1 MIQRSLALVAA
12 TLLLAPLAIS
22 AQPPRRGPQPAGPP
36 PFVSTLFADNMVLQR
51 NTPDA
56 VWGWSDPGDQIKVE
70 IAGKTATAVAGADRR
85 WQAKLDPPAA
95 GGPYT
100 MTITGQHQTAT
111 INNVAVGDVWLCSG
125 QSNMQFGLRQAKTGV
140 EDAKTA
146 DLPNIRFFTVA
157 QRSPYHPVDT
167 VSGSW
172 NVVTPDS
179 AGRVAAVAFYF
190 ARKVQQETHIPIGL
204 IISAVGGVP
213 AETFMSINAV
223 QQIHDFD
230 PLVTEFNRIVAENK
244 GPEYGNY
251 VQHWYDDYDIGMKEH
266 WAAPDLDDSSWKTV
280 TIPGGFAELGV
291 PDTPA
296 LVYFRKTFD
305 LTAADLPATPAP
317 AAAPAGPG
325 GGPAGSLA
333 GPGNA
338 RGQRGAGGPGGFPGG
353 GRDSVQLG
361 IIEKMDTVYING
373 QEIGGSAWVE
383 NPRRYGIRPG
393 MLHVGKNV
401 ITIRVLKSI
410 PKGGFES
417 KPEDLKM
424 TIGDKTIPL
433 AGEWK
438 AKLAVDGRP
447 PQPMPLRYQNWPE
460 MPAVLYTGMIQPIA
474 PYSLAGA
481 IWYQGE
487 ENSPRGY
494 QYRKVLAGLIGDW
507 RTTFQEPNMPFIV
520 VQLPAYL
527 PHSDTPTD
535 DDWSNLRESQ
545 AVVAAT
551 VPNTCLAV
559 TIDTGDPD
567 SIHPTD
573 KEPAG
578 DRIARCAL
586 ALAYGDKK
594 VVDQG
599 PTLEKVDRR
608 KNEIRLKFTH
618 ADGGLVAKGDKLAE
632 FSIAGDDQQFHWATA
647 RIEGDTIIVSSPDV
661 ANPKEVRY
669 AWQSNPVATLFNGA
683 GLPASPFRTD
693 HWKVETESA
702 RPY

>member
-1 MIQRSLALVAA
+1 MKSRKLYSILFAFSCLLSAASGAPGQQRQRLSPPAVAP
-12 TLLLAPLAIS
+12 T
-22 AQPPRRGPQPAGPP
+22 
-36 PFVSTLFADNMVLQR
+36 FVSTIFADNMVLER
-51 NTPDA
+51 NKRDA
-56 VWGWSDPGDQIKVE
+56 IWGWSDPGDHIKVE
-70 IAGKTATAVAGADRR
+70 IAGRTATAIAGADHR
-85 WQAKLDPPAA
+85 WQAKIDPPAA

-100 MTITGQHQTAT
+100 MTIEGDHQTVT
-111 INNVAVGDVWLCSG
+111 LKNVLVGDVWLCSG
-125 QSNMQFGLRQAKTGV
+125 QSNMQFGLRQAKTGA
-140 EDAKTA
+140 EDAAKA

-157 QRSPYHPVDT
+157 QRSPYHPIENVN
-167 VSGSW
+167 GSW
-172 NVVTPDS
+172 NVVTPDT

-213 AETFMSINAV
+213 AETFMSIDAV
-223 QQIHDFD
+223 KQIHDFD
-230 PLVTEFNRIVAENK
+230 PLVEEYNRIVAENK
-244 GPEYGNY
+244 GPEYGNF
-251 VQHWYDDYDIGMKEH
+251 VQHWYDDYDIGVKEH
-266 WAAPDLDDSSWKTV
+266 WASPDYDDSSWKTV

-296 LVYFRKTFD
+296 LAYFRKSFD
-305 LTAADLPATPAP
+305 LSAADVPPAPAP
-317 AAAPAGPG
+317 AAQAQGPR
-325 GGPAGSLA
+325 S
-333 GPGNA
+333 
-338 RGQRGAGGPGGFPGG
+338 QRAAGGFPGF

-393 MLHVGKNV
+393 MLHPGKNV

-447 PQPMPLRYQNWPE
+447 PQPMPLRYQNWPQ
-460 MPAVLYTGMIQPIA
+460 MPGVLYTGMIQPIA
-474 PYSLAGA
+474 PMSLAGA

-494 QYRKVLAGLIGDW
+494 QYRRVLSAMIGDW
-507 RTTFQEPNMPFIV
+507 RNTFHEPDMPFIV

-527 PHSDTPTD
+527 PHSDTPID
-535 DDWSNLRESQ
+535 DDWSDLRESQ
-545 AVVAAT
+545 AVVAQT

-559 TIDTGDPD
+559 TIDTGDPN

-578 DRIARCAL
+578 DRIARCAMVMV
-586 ALAYGDKK
+586 YGDKE
-594 VVDQG
+594 VVDHG
-599 PTLEKVDRR
+599 PTLEKIERR
-608 KNEIRLKFTH
+608 KGEIRLKFSH
-618 ADGGLVAKGDKLAE
+618 ADGGLVSKGDKPGE
-632 FSIAGDDQQFHWATA
+632 FSIAGDDQKFVWANA
-647 RIEGDTIIVSSPDV
+647 RIQGDTVIVSSPDV
-661 ANPKEVRY
+661 PNPKEVRY
-669 AWQSNPVATLFNGA
+669 AWQSNPIATLFNGA

-693 HWKVETESA
+693 HWKLETEAA

>member
-1 MIQRSLALVAA
+1 MNLKKLLVLVSVAGSFQ
-12 TLLLAPLAIS
+12 AIS
-22 AQPPRRGPQPAGPP
+22 VVAPAQRPARAGQPADLP
-36 PFVSTLFADNMVLQR
+36 PFVSTVFGDNMVLQR
-51 NTPDA
+51 NKPDA
-56 VWGWSDPGDQIKVE
+56 IWGWSDPGDQVKVE
-70 IAGKTATAVAGADRR
+70 IAGHTATAVAGADRR
-85 WQAKLDPPAA
+85 WQAKIDPPAA

-100 MTITGQHQTAT
+100 MTIAGKQTVT
-111 INNVAVGDVWLCSG
+111 LKNVMVGDVWLCSG
-125 QSNMQFGLRQAKTGV
+125 QSNMQFGLHQAKTGA

-146 DLPNIRFFTVA
+146 DLPQIRFFTVG
-157 QRSPYHPVDT
+157 QRSPYHPADT

-172 NVVTPDS
+172 NVVTPDT

-190 ARKVQQETHIPIGL
+190 ARRVQQQTHIPIGL
-204 IISAVGGVP
+204 FISAVGGTP
-213 AETFMSINAV
+213 AESWMSIAAV

-230 PLVTEFNRIVAENK
+230 PLVTEYNHIVATNK
-244 GPEYGNY
+244 GPEYGNF
-251 VQHWYDDYDIGMKEH
+251 VQHWYDEYDIGMKEH
-266 WAAPDLDDSSWKTV
+266 WAAPDYDDSSWKQV

-296 LVYFRKTFD
+296 LVYFRKIFD
-305 LTAADLPATPAP
+305 VSEVDAAPAPAP
-317 AAAPAGPG
+317 AATAGP
-325 GGPAGSLA
+325 
-333 GPGNA
+333 
-338 RGQRGAGGPGGFPGG
+338 RGAGGPGFGPGF

-383 NPRRYGIRPG
+383 NPRRYSIRPG
-393 MLHVGKNV
+393 LLHAGKNV

-474 PYSLAGA
+474 PFTIAGA

-494 QYRKVLAGLIGDW
+494 QYRKVLAAMIGDW
-507 RTTFQEPNMPFIV
+507 RNTFQQGNFPFIV
-520 VQLPAYL
+520 VQLPAFM
-527 PHSDTPTD
+527 PHSNTPTD

-545 AVVAAT
+545 AVVAQT
-551 VPNTCLAV
+551 VPNTCLAI
-559 TIDTGDPD
+559 TIDTGDPN

-586 ALAYGDKK
+586 AKYYGEKK
-594 VVDQG
+594 VVFQG
-599 PTLEKVDRR
+599 PTLAKVDRR
-608 KNEIRLKFTH
+608 KGEIRLKFDH
-618 ADGGLVAKGDKLAE
+618 ADAGLVMKGGDKLGE
-632 FSIAGDDQQFHWATA
+632 FSIAGDDQKFVWANA
-647 RIEGDTIIVSSPDV
+647 RIEGDTVIVSSHDV
-661 ANPKEVRY
+661 PNPKEVRY
-669 AWQSNPVATLFNGA
+669 AWQSNPQATLFNGA
-683 GLPASPFRTD
+683 GLPAGPFRTD
-693 HWKVETESA
+693 HWKLETESA

>member
-1 MIQRSLALVAA
+1 MKLKGFLVLA
-12 TLLLAPLAIS
+12 TLTGALQGLSVVAL
-22 AQPPRRGPQPAGPP
+22 AQPPSRAAQQPGPP
-36 PFVSTLFADNMVLQR
+36 PFVSTVFGDNMVLQR
-51 NTPDA
+51 NKPDA
-56 VWGWSDPGDQIKVE
+56 IWGWSDPGDQVKVE
-70 IAGKTATAVAGADRR
+70 IAGHTATAVAGADRR
-85 WQAKLDPPAA
+85 WQAKIDPPTA

-100 MTITGQHQTAT
+100 LTVTGKQTVT
-111 INNVAVGDVWLCSG
+111 LKNVMVGDVWLCSG
-125 QSNMQFGLRQAKTGV
+125 QSNMQFGLRQAKTGA

-146 DLPNIRFFTVA
+146 DLPNIRFFTVG
-157 QRSPYHPVDT
+157 QRTPYHPAET
-167 VSGSW
+167 VNGSW
-172 NVVTPDS
+172 SVVTPDT

-204 IISAVGGVP
+204 IISAVGGPP
-213 AETFMSINAV
+213 AESWMSISAV

-230 PLVTEFNRIVAENK
+230 PLVTEYNHIVAENK
-244 GPEYGNY
+244 GPEYGNF
-251 VQHWYDDYDIGMKEH
+251 VQHWYDDYDIGQKEH
-266 WAAPDLDDSSWKTV
+266 WAAPDYDDSSWKQV

-305 LTAADLPATPAP
+305 VSAADAAPAPAP
-317 AAAPAGPG
+317 AATAGP
-325 GGPAGSLA
+325 
-333 GPGNA
+333 
-338 RGQRGAGGPGGFPGG
+338 RGAGGPGFGPGF

-383 NPRRYGIRPG
+383 NPRRYSIRPG
-393 MLHVGKNV
+393 MLHPGKNV

-410 PKGGFES
+410 PTGGFES

-424 TIGDKTIPL
+424 TIGDKAIPL

-474 PYSLAGA
+474 PLSIAGA
-481 IWYQGE
+481 VWYQGE

-494 QYRKVLAGLIGDW
+494 QYRKVLAAMIGDW
-507 RTTFQEPNMPFIV
+507 RNTFQQGNFPFIV
-520 VQLPAYL
+520 VQLPSFQPRSNA
-527 PHSDTPTD
+527 PTD

-545 AVVAAT
+545 AVVAQT

-559 TIDTGDPD
+559 TIDTGDPN

-586 ALAYGDKK
+586 ADYYGDKK
-594 VVDQG
+594 VVFQG
-599 PTLEKVDRR
+599 PTVAKVERR
-608 KNEIRLKFTH
+608 KGEIRLKFAH
-618 ADGGLVAKGDKLAE
+618 ADGGLVVKRGDKLGE
-632 FSIAGDDQQFHWATA
+632 FSVAGDDQKFAWANA
-647 RIEGDTIIVSSPDV
+647 RIEGDAVIVSSPDV
-661 ANPKEVRY
+661 PNPKEVRY
-669 AWQSNPVATLFNGA
+669 AWQSNPQATLFNGA
-683 GLPASPFRTD
+683 GLPAGPFRTD
-693 HWKVETESA
+693 HWKLETESA

>member
-1 MIQRSLALVAA
+1 MKSRHILAMVALAGALLTNDAVAQRPR
-12 TLLLAPLAIS
+12 AP
-22 AQPPRRGPQPAGPP
+22 QQVGPS
-36 PFVSTLFADNMVLQR
+36 PFVSTLFADNMVLER
-51 NTPDA
+51 NRPDA
-56 VWGWSDPGDQIKVE
+56 IWGWSDPGDQIKVE

-85 WQAKLDPPAA
+85 WQTKIDPPAV

-100 MTITGQHQTAT
+100 MTITGQHQAAT
-111 INNVAVGDVWLCSG
+111 IKNVAVGDVWFCSG
-125 QSNMQFGLRQAKTGV
+125 QSNMQFGLRQAKTGT
-140 EDAKTA
+140 EDAAKA

-157 QRSPYHPVDT
+157 QRSPYHPIDN

-172 NVVTPDS
+172 NVVTPDT

-190 ARKVQQETHIPIGL
+190 ARKVQQETHIPVGL

-213 AETFMSINAV
+213 AETFMSIDAV
-223 QQIHDFD
+223 KQIHDFD
-230 PLVTEFNRIVAENK
+230 PLVAEYNRIVAENK
-244 GPEYGNY
+244 GPEYGNF

-266 WAAPDLDDSSWKTV
+266 WAAPDYDDSSWKTV
-280 TIPGGFAELGV
+280 TVPGGFAELGV

-305 LTAADLPATPAP
+305 VSEADATPAP
-317 AAAPAGPG
+317 APAASPAGPH
-325 GGPAGSLA
+325 
-333 GPGNA
+333 
-338 RGQRGAGGPGGFPGG
+338 GQRGAGGFPGF

-393 MLHVGKNV
+393 MLHPGKNV
-401 ITIRVLKSI
+401 ITVRVLKSI

-447 PQPMPLRYQNWPE
+447 PQPMPLHYQNWPQ
-460 MPAVLYTGMIQPIA
+460 MPGVLYTGMLQPIA

-494 QYRKVLAGLIGDW
+494 QYRRVLSAMIADW
-507 RTTFQEPNMPFIV
+507 RKTFQEPNMPFIV

-527 PHSDTPTD
+527 PHSDTPID

-545 AVVAAT
+545 LVVAQT

-559 TIDTGDPD
+559 TIDTGDPN

-578 DRIARCAL
+578 DRIARCAM
-586 ALAYGDKK
+586 AMVYGDKK

-599 PTLEKVDRR
+599 PTVEKVERR
-608 KNEIRLKFTH
+608 KGEVRLKFTH
-618 ADGGLVAKGDKLAE
+618 ADGGLISKGDKLGE

-661 ANPKEVRY
+661 PNPKEVRY

>member
-1 MIQRSLALVAA
+1 VLKNRPSTPSERKLMKSRHILAVFALAGALLTNDAVAQRPR
-12 TLLLAPLAIS
+12 AP
-22 AQPPRRGPQPAGPP
+22 QQAGPP
-36 PFVSTLFADNMVLQR
+36 PFVSTLFADNMVLER
-51 NTPDA
+51 NRPDA
-56 VWGWSDPGDQIKVE
+56 IWGWSDPGDQIKVE

-85 WQAKLDPPAA
+85 WQTKIDPPAV

-100 MTITGQHQTAT
+100 MTITGQHQAAT
-111 INNVAVGDVWLCSG
+111 IKNVAVGDVWLCSG
-125 QSNMQFGLRQAKTGV
+125 QSNMQFGLRQAKTGT
-140 EDAKTA
+140 EDAAKA

-157 QRSPYHPVDT
+157 QRSPYHPIDN

-172 NVVTPDS
+172 NVVTPDT

-190 ARKVQQETHIPIGL
+190 ARKVQQETHIPVGL

-213 AETFMSINAV
+213 AETFMSIDAV
-223 QQIHDFD
+223 KQIRDFD
-230 PLVTEFNRIVAENK
+230 PLVTEYNRIVAENK
-244 GPEYGNY
+244 GPEYGNF

-266 WAAPDLDDSSWKTV
+266 WAAPDYDDSSWKTV

-305 LTAADLPATPAP
+305 VSEADATPPPAP
-317 AAAPAGPG
+317 AAAPGGPG
-325 GGPAGSLA
+325 G
-333 GPGNA
+333 A
-338 RGQRGAGGPGGFPGG
+338 RGPRGPGGFPGF

-393 MLHVGKNV
+393 MLHPGKNV

-447 PQPMPLRYQNWPE
+447 PQPMPLRYQNWPQ
-460 MPAVLYTGMIQPIA
+460 MPGVLYTGMLQPIA

-494 QYRKVLAGLIGDW
+494 QYRRVLSAMIADW
-507 RTTFQEPNMPFIV
+507 RKTFQEPDMPFIV
-520 VQLPAYL
+520 VQLPAFMQ
-527 PHSDTPTD
+527 HSDTPTD
-535 DDWSNLRESQ
+535 DDWSDLRESQ
-545 AVVAAT
+545 LVVSQT

-559 TIDTGDPD
+559 TIDTGDPNN
-567 SIHPTD
+567 IHPTD

-586 ALAYGDKK
+586 KLANGDKK
-594 VVDQG
+594 VVAEG
-599 PTLEKVDRR
+599 PTVDKVERR
-608 KNEIRLKFTH
+608 KGEIRIKFSH
-618 ADGGLVAKGDKLAE
+618 ADGGLVAKGDKLPE
-632 FSIAGDDQQFHWATA
+632 FAIAGDDQQFHWASA

-669 AWQSNPVATLFNGA
+669 AWQSYPNATLFNGA

>member
-1 MIQRSLALVAA
+1 MKSRHILAMFVLAGALLTNDAVAQRPR
-12 TLLLAPLAIS
+12 AP
-22 AQPPRRGPQPAGPP
+22 QQVGPP
-36 PFVSTLFADNMVLQR
+36 PFVSTLFADNMVLER
-51 NTPDA
+51 NKPDA
-56 VWGWSDPGDQIKVE
+56 IWGWSDPGDQIKVE

-85 WQAKLDPPAA
+85 WQTKIDPPAV

-111 INNVAVGDVWLCSG
+111 IKNVAVGDVWFCSG
-125 QSNMQFGLRQAKTGV
+125 QSNMQFGLRQAKTGT
-140 EDAKTA
+140 EDAAKA

-157 QRSPYHPVDT
+157 QRSPYHPIDNVGGT
-167 VSGSW
+167 W
-172 NVVTPDS
+172 NVVTPDT

-213 AETFMSINAV
+213 AETFMSIDAV
-223 QQIHDFD
+223 KQIHDFD
-230 PLVTEFNRIVAENK
+230 PLVTEYNRIVAENK
-244 GPEYGNY
+244 GPEYGNF

-266 WAAPDLDDSSWKTV
+266 WAAPDYDDSSWKTV

-291 PDTPA
+291 PDSPA

-305 LTAADLPATPAP
+305 VSEADATPLPAP
-317 AAAPAGPG
+317 AASPAGQR
-325 GGPAGSLA
+325 GP
-333 GPGNA
+333 
-338 RGQRGAGGPGGFPGG
+338 RGAGGFPGF

-393 MLHVGKNV
+393 MLHPGKNV

-447 PQPMPLRYQNWPE
+447 PQPMPLRYQNWPQ
-460 MPAVLYTGMIQPIA
+460 MPGVLYTGMLQPIA

-494 QYRKVLAGLIGDW
+494 QYRRVLSAMIADW
-507 RTTFQEPNMPFIV
+507 RKTFEEPNMPFIV

-527 PHSDTPTD
+527 PHSDMPID

-545 AVVAAT
+545 AVVAQT

-559 TIDTGDPD
+559 TIDTGDPNT
-567 SIHPTD
+567 IHPTD

-578 DRIARCAL
+578 DRIARCAMVMV
-586 ALAYGDKK
+586 YGDKK

-599 PTLEKVDRR
+599 PTVEKVERR
-608 KNEIRLKFTH
+608 KGEVRLKFTH
-618 ADGGLVAKGDKLAE
+618 ADGGLVSKGDKLGE

-661 ANPKEVRY
+661 PNPKEVRY

>member
-1 MIQRSLALVAA
+1 MITQRFLAIIAA
-12 TLLLAPLAIS
+12 LLLAPLAIS
-22 AQPPRRGPQPAGPP
+22 SQPPRRGPAPEGPA
-36 PFVSTLFADNMVLQR
+36 PFVATIFSDNVVLQR

-56 VWGWSDPGDQIKVE
+56 LWGWSDPGDQVKVE
-70 IAGKTATAVAGADRR
+70 IAGKTATATTGADRR
-85 WQAKLDPPAA
+85 WQVKIDPPPV

-100 MTITGQHQTAT
+100 LNVTGQHQTAT
-111 INNVAVGDVWLCSG
+111 IKNVLVGDVWFCSG
-125 QSNMQFGLRQAKTGV
+125 QSNMQFGLRQAKTGA
-140 EDAKTA
+140 EDAAKA
-146 DLPNIRFFTVA
+146 DLPNIHFFTVG
-157 QRSPYHPVDT
+157 QRSPYHPVDN

-172 NVVTPDS
+172 NVVTPDT

-190 ARKVQQETHIPIGL
+190 AREVQQQTHIPIGL
-204 IISAVGGVP
+204 VISAVGGVP
-213 AETFMSINAV
+213 AETFMSMNAV

-230 PLVTEFNRIVAENK
+230 PLVTEYNRIVAENK
-244 GPEYGNY
+244 GPEYGNF
-251 VQHWYDDYDIGMKEH
+251 VQHWYDDYDLGMKEH
-266 WAAPDLDDSSWKTV
+266 WAAPDYDDSSWKTV

-305 LTAADLPATPAP
+305 VSAADLAP
-317 AAAPAGPG
+317 AAAPAA
-325 GGPAGSLA
+325 PAGAPPAA
-333 GPGNA
+333 GGNPMA
-338 RGQRGAGGPGGFPGG
+338 APGAGGGRGGRGGFGG
-353 GRDSVQLG
+353 FGSAGSVQLG

-383 NPRRYGIRPG
+383 NPRRYMIRAG
-393 MLHVGKNV
+393 MLHEGKNV

-417 KPEDLKM
+417 KAEDLKM
-424 TIGDKTIPL
+424 TIGGKTISL
-433 AGEWK
+433 AGQWK

-447 PQPMPLRYQNWPE
+447 PQAMPLRYQNWPQ
-460 MPAVLYTGMIQPIA
+460 MPAVLYNGMLAPIA
-474 PYSLAGA
+474 PMSITGA

-494 QYRKVLAGLIGDW
+494 QYRRVLSAMIADW
-507 RTTFQEPNMPFIV
+507 RSTFHNPNMPFIV

-527 PHSDTPTD
+527 QHSDTPTD
-535 DDWSNLRESQ
+535 DDWSDLRESQ
-545 AVVAAT
+545 LVVSQT

-559 TIDTGDPD
+559 TIDTGDPNN
-567 SIHPTD
+567 IHPTD

-586 ALAYGDKK
+586 KLAYGNKSI
-594 VVDQG
+594 VDQG
-599 PTLEKVDRR
+599 PTVDKVDRR
-608 KNEIRLKFTH
+608 KGEIRIKFSH
-618 ADGGLVAKGDKLAE
+618 ADGGLVAKGDKLTE
-632 FSIAGDDQQFHWATA
+632 FAVAGDDQQFHWANA

-661 ANPKEVRY
+661 ASPREVRY
-669 AWQSNPVATLFNGA
+669 AWQSYPNATLFNGA

-693 HWKVETESA
+693 RWKVETESA

>member
-1 MIQRSLALVAA
+1 MKEKMKSRYLLNLLALPLVALTVCVA
-12 TLLLAPLAIS
+12 N
-22 AQPPRRGPQPAGPP
+22 AQPPRRTPQPSGPP
-36 PFVSTLFADNMVLQR
+36 SFVSTIFGDNMVLQR
-51 NTPDA
+51 NSADPI
-56 VWGWSDPGDQIKVE
+56 WGWSDPGDQIKVQ

-85 WQAKLDPPAA
+85 WQANIDPPAV

-100 MTITGQHQTAT
+100 LTITGQHQTAT
-111 INNVAVGDVWLCSG
+111 INNVLVGDVWLCSG
-125 QSNMQFGLRQAKTGV
+125 QSNMQFGLRQAKTGA

-146 DLPNIRFFTVA
+146 DLPNIRFFTVG
-157 QRSPYHPVDT
+157 QRTPYHAIEN
-167 VSGSW
+167 VSGTW
-172 NVVTPDS
+172 NIVTPET

-204 IISAVGGVP
+204 VISAVGGTP
-213 AETFMSINAV
+213 AESWMSLAAV

-230 PLVTEFNRIVAENK
+230 PLVTEYNRIVAENK

-266 WAAPDLDDSSWKTV
+266 WAASDYDDSSWKTV

-305 LTAADLPATPAP
+305 LTAADIAP
-317 AAAPAGPG
+317 PPGAAAAAPGP
-325 GGPAGSLA
+325 
-333 GPGNA
+333 
-338 RGQRGAGGPGGFPGG
+338 RGLRGAGAGGFPGF

-383 NPRRYGIRPG
+383 NPRRYAIRPG
-393 MLHVGKNV
+393 MLHPGKNV

-417 KPEDLKM
+417 RPEDLKM

-447 PQPMPLRYQNWPE
+447 PQPLPLRYQNWPE

-474 PYSLAGA
+474 PMSLAGA
-481 IWYQGE
+481 VWYQGE

-494 QYRKVLAGLIGDW
+494 QYRKVLSAMIGDW
-507 RTTFQEPNMPFIV
+507 RSTFHEPHMPFIV

-527 PHSDTPTD
+527 AHSDTPTD
-535 DDWSNLRESQ
+535 DDWSDLRESQ
-545 AVVAAT
+545 LVVTQT

-559 TIDTGDPD
+559 TIDTGDPN

-586 ALAYGDKK
+586 NMYHGDKK

-599 PTLEKVDRR
+599 PTVEKVERR
-608 KNEIRLKFTH
+608 RGEIRLKFAH
-618 ADGGLVAKGDKLAE
+618 ADGGLVSKSENLGE
-632 FSIAGDDQQFHWATA
+632 FSVAGDDQQFHWANA
-647 RIEGDTIIVSSPDV
+647 RIQGDTIIVSSPAVPD
-661 ANPKEVRY
+661 PKEVRY
-669 AWQSNPVATLFNGA
+669 AWQSNPQATLFNGA

-693 HWKVETESA
+693 HWKVETQSA

>member
-1 MIQRSLALVAA
+1 
-12 TLLLAPLAIS
+12 
-22 AQPPRRGPQPAGPP
+22 
-36 PFVSTLFADNMVLQR
+36 MVLQR

-70 IAGKTATAVAGADRR
+70 IAGKTATALAGTDRR
-85 WQAKLDPPAA
+85 WQAKIDPPAA

-100 MTITGQHQTAT
+100 MTVTGQHQTAT
-111 INNVAVGDVWLCSG
+111 IKNVLVGDVWLCSG
-125 QSNMQFGLRQAKTGV
+125 QSNMQFGLRQAKTGA
-140 EDAKTA
+140 EDAAKA

-157 QRSPYHPVDT
+157 QRTPYHPVDT

-172 NVVTPDS
+172 NVVTPET

-204 IISAVGGVP
+204 IISAVGGTP
-213 AETFMSINAV
+213 AESWMSAAAV
-223 QQIHDFD
+223 AQIHDFD
-230 PLVTEFNRIVAENK
+230 PLTAEYNRIAAENK
-244 GPEYGNY
+244 GPEYGNF
-251 VQHWYDDYDIGMKEH
+251 VQHWYDDYDIGAKEH
-266 WAAPDLDDSSWKTV
+266 WAAPDYDDSSWKTV

-305 LTAADLPATPAP
+305 VPESALQPAQAS
-317 AAAPAGPG
+317 AAAPAPG
-325 GGPAGSLA
+325 GNPMAA
-333 GPGNA
+333 P
-338 RGQRGAGGPGGFPGG
+338 GAGGPRGRGGFGSAG
-353 GRDSVQLG
+353 SVSLG

-383 NPRRYGIRPG
+383 NPRHYMIRAG
-393 MLHVGKNV
+393 MLHPGKNE

-417 KPEDLKM
+417 KPEDLTM
-424 TIGDKTIPL
+424 TIGGKTYPL

-474 PYSLAGA
+474 PYSLKGA

-487 ENSPRGY
+487 ENSPRGF
-494 QYRKVLAGLIGDW
+494 QYRRVLAGMIADW
-507 RTTFQEPNMPFIV
+507 RNTFNEPNLPFIV

-527 PHSDTPTD
+527 PHVDTPTD

-545 AVVAAT
+545 LVVSQT

-559 TIDTGDPD
+559 TIDTGDPN

-578 DRIARCAL
+578 NRIADCAL
-586 ALAYGDKK
+586 KLAYGDKN

-599 PTLEKVDRR
+599 PTVEKVERR
-608 KNEIRLKFTH
+608 KGEVRIKFSH
-618 ADGGLVAKGDKLAE
+618 VDGGLVSKGDKLAE
-632 FSIAGDDQQFHWATA
+632 FSIAGDDQQFHWANA
-647 RIEGDTIIVSSPDV
+647 RIEGDTVIVSSPDV
-661 ANPKEVRY
+661 TNPKEVRY
-669 AWQSNPVATLFNGA
+669 AWQSNPAATLFNGA

>member
-1 MIQRSLALVAA
+1 MKSRHILALFALAGALLTNDAVA
-12 TLLLAPLAIS
+12 
-22 AQPPRRGPQPAGPP
+22 QRPRAAEQVGPP
-36 PFVSTLFADNMVLQR
+36 PFVSTLFADNMVLER
-51 NTPDA
+51 NRPDA
-56 VWGWSDPGDQIKVE
+56 IWGWSDPGDQIKVE
-70 IAGKTATAVAGADRR
+70 IGGRTATAVAGADRR
-85 WQAKLDPPAA
+85 WQTKIDPPAV

-100 MTITGQHQTAT
+100 MTITGQHQVAT
-111 INNVAVGDVWLCSG
+111 IKNVAVGDVWFCSG
-125 QSNMQFGLRQAKTGV
+125 QSNMQFGLRQAKTGT
-140 EDAKTA
+140 EDAAKA

-157 QRSPYHPVDT
+157 QRSPYHPIDN

-213 AETFMSINAV
+213 AETFMSIDAV
-223 QQIHDFD
+223 KQIHDFD
-230 PLVTEFNRIVAENK
+230 PLVTEYNRIVAENK
-244 GPEYGNY
+244 GPEYGNF
-251 VQHWYDDYDIGMKEH
+251 VQHWYDDYDPGMKEH
-266 WAAPDLDDSSWKTV
+266 WAALDYDDSSWKTV

-305 LTAADLPATPAP
+305 VTAADL
-317 AAAPAGPG
+317 AAAPAPSA
-325 GGPAGSLA
+325 PAA
-333 GPGNA
+333 GA
-338 RGQRGAGGPGGFPGG
+338 RGGRGGFPGF

-393 MLHVGKNV
+393 MLHPGKNV
-401 ITIRVLKSI
+401 ITIRVLKSL

-447 PQPMPLRYQNWPE
+447 PQPMPLRYQNWPQ
-460 MPAVLYTGMIQPIA
+460 MPGVLYTGMLQPIA

-494 QYRKVLAGLIGDW
+494 QYRRVLSAMIADW
-507 RTTFQEPNMPFIV
+507 RKTFQEPNLPFIV
-520 VQLPAYL
+520 VQLPAFMQ
-527 PHSDTPTD
+527 HSDTPTD
-535 DDWSNLRESQ
+535 DDWSDLRESQ
-545 AVVAAT
+545 LVVSQT

-559 TIDTGDPD
+559 TIDTGDPNN
-567 SIHPTD
+567 IHPTD

-586 ALAYGDKK
+586 KLAYGDKK
-594 VVDQG
+594 VVAEG
-599 PTLEKVDRR
+599 PTVDKVERR
-608 KNEIRLKFTH
+608 KGEIRIKFSH
-618 ADGGLVAKGDKLAE
+618 ADGGLVAKGDKLPE
-632 FSIAGDDQQFHWATA
+632 FAIAGDDQQFHWATA
-647 RIEGDTIIVSSPDV
+647 RIEGDTIIVSSPEV

-669 AWQSNPVATLFNGA
+669 AWQSYPNATLFNGA